1 MKYLLLLFTISI
13 MSCGDRATD
22 TNAQS
27 STAAPT
33 ASQQTPAAQNVP
45 GSQSPLTGTYW
56 KLIELNQ
63 NNIEGKTAKEMYLLL
78 DPSSPQF
85 KSHSGC
91 NLVMGEAK
99 RGGTNQM
106 WFINLLP
113 TTSPCTTPDID
124 VEFQKALEAVTD
136 YTQNGN
142 ILLLNK
148 KGGVPVMKFMAKG

>member
-1 MKYLLLLFTISI
+1 
-13 MSCGDRATD
+13 
-22 TNAQS
+22 
-27 STAAPT
+27 
-33 ASQQTPAAQNVP
+33 
-45 GSQSPLTGTYW
+45 
-56 KLIELNQ
+56 
-63 NNIEGKTAKEMYLLL
+63 MYLLL
-78 DPSSPQF
+78 DPGSPQF

-113 TTSPCTTPDID
+113 TTSPCNTPDID
-124 VEFQKALEAVTD
+124 IEFQKALEAVTD